1 MKTILVYAARLGAN
15 YNGFYLS
22 LLREGRMRGWRFAW
36 LTFRDSPDEPERV
49 ARMFELL
56 KPAGFVGGAIRRIAC
71 AVPRGCPAVWVDCG
85 RIPRGAVAVEH
96 DNASFGLAAAK
107 TLGEAGSSFAV
118 LGFSGHN
125 WSAARA
131 RAFASEIRGGGNR
144 CRVFNFPKDALQNP
158 YMAFERLREALRTLP
173 RPMSVFAVTDRLA
186 DVALMAAESLGLHCP
201 NDIRIVGVDDD
212 ELVCMSSPTPLS
224 SVRPDWAEGGRLVAE
239 ALETQMKGGKP
250 LKKYLYGAAGVT
262 RRASTRNPY
271 HRPKDA
277 RVERALAFIDAE
289 FASQIDLADVVRA
302 MGCSR
307 SLAELRFREET
318 GKTIL
323 EALTEKRWEKLLVH
337 LGRSDVDLSALPSVC
352 GFRSAAALREL
363 FRRRTGMSMTE
374 WRKRNGGRE

>member
-1 MKTILVYAARLGAN
+1 MKTILVYAERFGAN
-15 YNGFYLS
+15 YDGFYRS
-22 LLREGRMRGWRFAW
+22 LLHEGRMRGWRFAW
-36 LTFRDSPDEPERV
+36 LAYRDAPDEAERV

-56 KPAGFVGGAIRRIAC
+56 KPAGFVGGAIRHIAC
-71 AVPRGCPAVWVDCG
+71 SVPRGCPAVWVDCG
-85 RIPRGAVAVEH
+85 VRISNAVSVEH

-107 TLGEAGSSFAV
+107 TLGDADTAFAV
-118 LGFSGHN
+118 FGFAGHS

-131 RAFASEIRGGGNR
+131 RAFASAIREGGNR
-144 CRVFNFPKDALQNP
+144 CRLFDFPKNALQNP
-158 YMAFERLREALRTLP
+158 YMAFERLRKVLDALP
-173 RPMSVFAVTDRLA
+173 RPVSVFAVNDGLA
-186 DVALMAAESLGLHCP
+186 DVALMAAESQGLRCP

-212 ELVCMSSPTPLS
+212 EKICMSSATPLS
-224 SVRPDWAEGGRLVAE
+224 SVHPDWAEGGRLAAE
-239 ALETQMKGGKP
+239 ALEMQMQGVKP

-262 RRASTRNPY
+262 RRASTRTPY
-271 HRPKDA
+271 RRPKDE
-277 RVERALAFIDAE
+277 RVERALSFIDAE
-289 FASQIDLADVVRA
+289 FASPIGIADVVRA

-337 LGRSDVDLSALPSVC
+337 LRRSDVNLSELPGIC

-374 WRKRNGGRE
+374 WRRRNERQD